1 MRPSS
6 QPMKPLRRQA
16 SPPVRSSNRGSA
28 AWKGASQ
35 SPAARPLRSLEPA
48 DQGSL
53 VFGLRR
59 GAPGLCS
66 PLFQVLLTFY
76 CWADDAAWAV
86 PAWERVVA
94 TLALGDGR
102 QLASPAEHWALRG
115 KH

>member
-1 MRPSS
+1 
-6 QPMKPLRRQA
+6 
-16 SPPVRSSNRGSA
+16 
-28 AWKGASQ
+28 
-35 SPAARPLRSLEPA
+35 
-48 DQGSL
+48 
-53 VFGLRR
+53 
-59 GAPGLCS
+59 
-66 PLFQVLLTFY
+66 LLTFY